1 MARWNP
7 IFDTALFVEFE
18 NEMREALKQDQ
29 EPTDAATLDRLL
41 PGIRERLAGID
52 ESVATVRND
61 VKRGFEDVKEAVEQ
75 GFNSAQFRQDDSMIA
90 IGASLINAGTDIIN
104 TASPPSK
111 RARPSEPMPAE
122 EAVAK
127 LAAKS
132 PPADSQSDE
141 MTEKILS
148 FQFKTKYDS
157 LQDLFCH
164 WYGEGKYE
172 DGLEGVAGR
181 NMRYGKKWRKD
192 SKMIVPTQYS
202 RIARVIKAIADT
214 AKHRNVQ
221 SAEVIRE
228 WEPLYEQ
235 SNKSVHR
242 LVEALKTL
250 GIIQTT
256 KARGRNTNT
265 NK

>member
-1 MARWNP
+1 
-7 IFDTALFVEFE
+7 
-18 NEMREALKQDQ
+18 
-29 EPTDAATLDRLL
+29 
-41 PGIRERLAGID
+41 
-52 ESVATVRND
+52 
-61 VKRGFEDVKEAVEQ
+61 
-75 GFNSAQFRQDDSMIA
+75 MIT

-111 RARPSEPMPAE
+111 RARQSEPMPPAE
-122 EAVAK
+122 ALAK
-127 LAAKS
+127 LV
-132 PPADSQSDE
+132 PAHTPAENKSDE
-141 MTEKILS
+141 LTEKILS
-148 FQFKTKYDS
+148 FQFKSRYDS

-164 WYGEGKYE
+164 WYGEGQYD

-181 NMRYGKKWRKD
+181 NMRFGKKWRTD
-192 SKMIVPTQYS
+192 SKLIVPTQYS

-250 GIIQTT
+250 GIIRTA
-256 KARGRNTNT
+256 KARGRNTN
-265 NK
+265 K